1 MYLYDR
7 EEKGCLVT
15 WIING
20 LTPTL
25 ILLFD
30 RYTQHLRPSL
40 SVLSLLFSNLNS

>member
-1 MYLYDR
+1 MYLYNR

-30 RYTQHLRPSL
+30 RRAQDLLRF
-40 SVLSLLFSNLNS
+40 LSLLFSNLNS

>member
-7 EEKGCLVT
+7 EEKGCLVR
-15 WIING
+15 IING